1 MQTII
6 KTKKPPLVCRHQKR
20 QAGIFNSAHF
30 YSRLQFYQV
39 GGFYSM
45 DLSALLGH
53 GRENAVSSDFLAAQT
68 ANKHCA
74 VCRDKIC
81 KARATAK
88 LYFTR
93 PAGMADIF
101 YPAMTRKPHKR
112 KWQLFIM
119 YSPPAASMGCWP
131 SHLLPG
137 GWGCLWGRRTLKAIY
152 EPKAFKAYLQTP
164 LLVCWHN

>member
-1 MQTII
+1 
-6 KTKKPPLVCRHQKR
+6 
-20 QAGIFNSAHF
+20 
-30 YSRLQFYQV
+30 
-39 GGFYSM
+39 M

-53 GRENAVSSDFLAAQT
+53 GRENAVSSDFLAAQLQT
-68 ANKHCA
+68 STRGL
-74 VCRDKIC
+74 RDKIL
-81 KARATAK
+81 KARCNGEIILYAPGGHGGYFLPSDDPETAQK
-88 LYFTR
+88 E
-93 PAGMADIF
+93 MAAF
-101 YPAMTRKPHKR
+101 Y
-112 KWQLFIM
+112 FIM